1 MGVGVKGRIG
11 VRVRVKIGVWV
22 RVRIGVWVRVTTVK
36 VRVRARGSSAP

>member
-36 VRVRARGSSAP
+36 VRVRPRGSSAP